1 MKTLEEHNREAM
13 ELMKLS
19 DAPRGNGIAC
29 PKCGAELVDEPG
41 VSLPTNPPK
50 TPIHCLKCDYG
61 GSRF

>member
-13 ELMKLS
+13 ERRKPS
-19 DAPRGNGIAC
+19 DAPCGNGIAC

-41 VSLPTNPPK
+41 VSLLTDPPQ
-50 TPIHCLKCDYG
+50 TPIYCLKCDFG